1 MRSMKELSGW
11 LPYLAVFAM
20 IAVSGSAEQ
29 AGQRTVEMVMS
40 NMGRG
45 VNTAGDDFYP
55 SITADGSTMVF
66 SLKPEK
72 EENSDIYVST
82 FSNGAWTKAQPIREI
97 NTDYDEQTPYISP
110 DGKMLLF
117 SSNREGSVRPP
128 RKREKVYFLTNDLY
142 ISYKKGDRWSAPQWL
157 HGGVNTADSER
168 APSVSR
174 DGKTLYF
181 SRYAGDNIYSSKIY
195 SASLDGITA
204 SNIVPLPHP
213 VNSDYSDFGLMPS
226 LSKPGFYFSSSR
238 PEGLGLWDIYF
249 VSYINNEFGIPI
261 NLGEPINSEFND
273 LSITEIGNVI
283 YFCSDRNEGIGKTD
297 IYTLTISTK
306 IFRIPDTGFLFSV
319 LDRKT
324 GKPVSTRLDVSV
336 ARDAQNGGGELKKY
350 TVDSDDKGAGEL
362 KIDYYSKS
370 LIVKAAD
377 GRYRQEEIRLVPVA
391 GEMKKAVIELE
402 EAPKREEKAQVAVS
416 APPQSRDFRI
426 GPVYFDYRSSDLT
439 EKERQ
444 HVRKIYGVLKNEPGL
459 CVKIVGHTDPK
470 GSELY
475 NMKLGYAR
483 AVAVKNALVK
493 SGLKNASYKV
503 TSMGERRPS
512 YLAGKTGRQEYNRRV
527 IVSVVECAGAAQG
540 TR

>member
-1 MRSMKELSGW
+1 MKKLSSW
-11 LPYLAVFAM
+11 LPCLAIVAM
-20 IAVSGSAEQ
+20 IASSGGADPV
-29 AGQRTVEMVMS
+29 GQRTVEMVLS
-40 NMGRG
+40 NMGKG
-45 VNTAGDDFYP
+45 INTAGDDFYP
-55 SITADGSTMVF
+55 TITADGSTMVF

-72 EENSDIYVST
+72 DENSDIYIST
-82 FSNGAWTKAQPIREI
+82 FSNGAWTKAQPVREI
-97 NTDYDEQTPYISP
+97 NTEFDEQTPYISP
-110 DGKMLLF
+110 DGKILLF

-128 RKREKVYFLTNDLY
+128 RKNEKVYFLTNDLY

-204 SNIVPLPHP
+204 GNITPLPRP

-319 LDRKT
+319 VDRKT
-324 GKPVSTRLDVSV
+324 GKPVSTKLDVTVSQE
-336 ARDAQNGGGELKKY
+336 AQKNGGALKKY
-350 TVDSDDKGAGEL
+350 SVDSDEKGAGEL

-370 LIVKAAD
+370 LIVKATD
-377 GRYRQEEIRLVPVA
+377 PRYMQKEIRLVPVA
-391 GEMKKAVIELE
+391 GEIRKAVIELD
-402 EAPKREEKAQVAVS
+402 EAPKQEEKAQVAVS
-416 APPQSRDFRI
+416 APAPPRDFRI
-426 GPVYFDYRSSDLT
+426 GPVYFEYRSSDLT

-444 HVRKIYGVLKNEPGL
+444 HVRKIYGVLKNEPSL

-470 GSELY
+470 GSDGY

-483 AVAVKNALVK
+483 ALTVKNALVK
-493 SGLKNASYKV
+493 SGLKKAKFEV
-503 TSMGERRPS
+503 VSMGERRPS
-512 YLAGKTGRQEYNRRV
+512 YLSRKTSRQEFNRRV
-527 IVSVVECAGAAQG
+527 IVSVVECEGG
-540 TR
+540 KKGK